1 MAYATLQFT
10 RAEYNAAGRD
20 FAAGIGNT
28 ADCLAIIDNFRASHA
43 HPLNTFHMTL
53 KNRAHKISRDAFV
66 VQRIKRLDSIA
77 AKLRTK
83 SSMRLT
89 QMQDIG
95 GCRAV
100 MPSVELVRKLQ
111 AQYVNSPL
119 VHTLANRK
127 DYIAEP
133 KETGYRGVHLM
144 YTFAGASSLYAGLK
158 LEIQIRTA
166 LQHKWATAVEAAETF
181 TGQALKSNLGSE
193 EWRRFFALMSSVFA
207 LRENCPT
214 IPETSADYQSLVEE
228 IRQLDNS
235 HHMATTFA
243 AYRAILPKV
252 EQQKDARYFLVTL
265 DPLNRKVFV
274 RGYRKE
280 ESRQANH
287 EYTLAESHVPPGS
300 AVRVVLVSVSSIN
313 FLKRAYPNYF
323 LDTEEFLN
331 EVRSITG

>member
-10 RAEYNAAGRD
+10 RTEYNAAGRA
-20 FAAGIGNT
+20 FADGVGNP

-43 HPLNTFHMTL
+43 HPLNTFHTTL
-53 KNRAHKISRDAFV
+53 KNRAQKLAPKALV

-100 MPSVELVRKLQ
+100 MPTVQLVRRLE
-111 AQYVNSPL
+111 ATYVNSPL
-119 VHTLANRK
+119 VHTLSNSK
-127 DYIAEP
+127 DYIATP
-133 KETGYRGVHLM
+133 KPTGYRGVHLM
-144 YTFAGASSLYAGLK
+144 YAFAGASSPYAGLK
-158 LEIQIRTA
+158 LEIQIRTQ

-207 LRENCPT
+207 LREGCPT
-214 IPETSADYQSLVEE
+214 VPGTSDDFLKLSEE
-228 IRQLDNS
+228 IRQLNAS
-235 HHMATTFA
+235 HHMANVFA
-243 AYRAILPKV
+243 AYRAILPRV
-252 EQQKDARYFLVTL
+252 EQQKNARYFLVRL
-265 DPLNRKVFV
+265 EPAGRRVFV

-280 ESRQANH
+280 QSRLAHH
-287 EYTLAESHVPPGS
+287 EYTTAESLIPAGS
-300 AVRVVLVSVSSIN
+300 SVRVVLVSVSSIN
-313 FLKRAYPNYF
+313 SLKRAYPNYF
-323 LDTEEFLN
+323 LDTEQFLN
-331 EVRSITG
+331 EVRVITG